1 MDKNQSAKVSV
12 IIPTYNHAQY
22 LVETIQ
28 SVLQQSFRDFEL
40 IVVNDGSSD
49 QTENILKPY
58 IDAGLIHY
66 LRQENQGVA
75 IARNNGLS
83 LAVGEY
89 IAFLDDDDLWPS
101 DKLAWQVDFLDHSDA
116 ALIGGGCY
124 SDASKDPEV
133 LANGDAAKQLQ
144 DHDLFRRNPF
154 SSPGQTLLR
163 RSAMDQVGGFDP
175 EIWGADDLDLWMRLL
190 SAGPLFISKEPALF
204 YRLHEHNASSDAMKM
219 ATNLEKVFKKNLK
232 LFPVAKQTELERLG
246 FRFIFRYCGRKIIWE
261 AIEHLLAARL
271 LKANPLLQYGL
282 SNFLPRF
289 RKDPLFLIY
298 IISAILSAP
307 MKIHRKKRRLT
318 R

>member
-1 MDKNQSAKVSV
+1 MDKNQRAKVSV

-22 LVETIQ
+22 IVETIQ
-28 SVLQQSFRDFEL
+28 SVLKQSFRDFEL

-101 DKLAWQVDFLDHSDA
+101 DKLAWQVNFLDHSDA
-116 ALIGGGCY
+116 VLIGGGCY
-124 SDASKDPEV
+124 SDAYNDPDV
-133 LANGDAAKQLQ
+133 LADGDAAKQLQ

-163 RSAMDQVGGFDP
+163 RSAMDQVGGFDA

-190 SAGPLFISKEPALF
+190 SAGTLFISKKPALF

-246 FRFIFRYCGRKIIWE
+246 YRFLFRYCGRRMIWK
-261 AIEHLLAARL
+261 AMEHLLGGKLREAHPTIR
-271 LKANPLLQYGL
+271 YCTSSFL
-282 SNFLPRF
+282 SRCL
-289 RKDPLFLIY
+289 KDPLFILY
-298 IISAILSAP
+298 ITSAILRAP
-307 MKIHRKKRRLT
+307 MNIELRAT
-318 R
+318 QNS